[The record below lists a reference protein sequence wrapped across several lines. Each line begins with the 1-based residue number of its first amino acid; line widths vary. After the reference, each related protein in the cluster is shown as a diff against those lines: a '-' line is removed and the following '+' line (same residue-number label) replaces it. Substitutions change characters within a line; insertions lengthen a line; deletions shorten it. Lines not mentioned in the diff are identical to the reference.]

1 MDRRLLREYLAEL
14 LGTFAFVF
22 LASGILML
30 NHVAQSTDGGPLTM
44 QQPGLVGLALAQGLA
59 YAVLLVWTVP
69 ISGGYLNPAIAL
81 ARWLSGGLSTTRFAW
96 FIGAQLIG
104 AVVAAFVLRLVFD
117 NGILDAT
124 HLGRPRPNPLVYG
137 DPSTT
142 PALMSAFAIELVL
155 TFFLGVAIFGNRA
168 SSAPVTGAMA
178 GAMLAVCVLFGAP
191 LAGAGLNPVRWLG
204 PTFWEIV
211 DKRTGPA
218 EGLSAVAYVGG
229 PILGVLAAVAFCRL
243 VAPPGEVS
251 K

>member
-22 LASGILML
+22 LAAGVVML
-30 NHVAQSTDGGPLTM
+30 NHVAQSADAGPLTV
-44 QQPGLVGLALAQGLA
+44 QQPGLVGLAIAQGLA
-59 YAVLLVWTVP
+59 YAILLTWTLP

-81 ARWLSGGLSTTRFAW
+81 ARWLIGSLSTTRFAW
-96 FIGAQLIG
+96 FLGAQIVG
-104 AVVAAFVLRLVFD
+104 AVVAVFALRLVFD
-117 NGILDAT
+117 GNVLAAAHT
-124 HLGRPRPNPLVYG
+124 GRPGPNPLVYG
-137 DPSTT
+137 DPFAT
-142 PALMSAFAIELVL
+142 PALMSAFGIELVL

-168 SSAPVTGAMA
+168 SSALSA

-218 EGLSAVAYVGG
+218 EGLAALAYVGG
-229 PILGVLAAVAFCRL
+229 PILGALTAVAFCRF

>member
-14 LGTFAFVF
+14 LGTFTFVF
-22 LASGILML
+22 LAAGITML
-30 NHVAQSTDGGPLTM
+30 NHVAQSTDAGPLTV
-44 QQPGLVGLALAQGLA
+44 QQPGLLGLALAQGLA
-59 YAVLLVWTVP
+59 YAVLLLWTVP

-96 FIGAQLIG
+96 FVGAQIVG

-117 NGILDAT
+117 AGILEAT

-155 TFFLGVAIFGNRA
+155 TFFLGLAIFGNRA
-168 SSAPVTGAMA
+168 SSALSA
-178 GAMLAVCVLFGAP
+178 GAMLTVCVLFGAP

-218 EGLSAVAYVGG
+218 EGLSALAYVAG
-229 PILGVLAAVAFCRL
+229 PILGALAAVVFCRL
-243 VAPPGEVS
+243 VAPPGEAT

>member
-14 LGTFAFVF
+14 LGTFTFVF
-22 LASGILML
+22 LASGIVML
-30 NHVAQSTDGGPLTM
+30 YHVAHSSEAGPLTV
-44 QQPGLVGLALAQGLA
+44 QQPGIVGLAIAQGLA
-59 YAVLLVWTVP
+59 YAVLLVWTIP

-81 ARWLSGGLSTTRFAW
+81 ARWLTGGLSTTRFAW
-96 FIGAQLIG
+96 FVGAQLVG

-117 NGILDAT
+117 NGILAAT
-124 HLGRPRPNPLVYG
+124 QLGRPRPNPLVYG
-137 DPSTT
+137 DVSAS
-142 PALMSAFAIELVL
+142 PALMSAFGIELVL

-168 SSAPVTGAMA
+168 SSALSA

-211 DKRTGPA
+211 DKRTGAA
-218 EGLSAVAYVGG
+218 EGMSALAYVGG
-229 PILGVLAAVAFCRL
+229 PILGALAAVAFCRL